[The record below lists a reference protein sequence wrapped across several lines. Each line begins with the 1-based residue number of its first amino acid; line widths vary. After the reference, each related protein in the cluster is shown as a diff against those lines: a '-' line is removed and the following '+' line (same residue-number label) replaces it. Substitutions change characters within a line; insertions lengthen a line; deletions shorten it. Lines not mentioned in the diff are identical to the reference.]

1 METALQETLRGV
13 VVDMIRSAA
22 AGGPDGYMSE
32 LVQMLNALFG
42 LDLTEDQVAAAP
54 SSAALALSVEEAWFA
69 GGGTAAEL
77 EERLAALADD

>member
-1 METALQETLRGV
+1 METALQETLRDL

-32 LVQMLNALFG
+32 LTQMLNALFG

-54 SSAALALSVEEAWFA
+54 TSAGLTLCVEQAWLAQ
-69 GGGTAAEL
+69 GGTAGEL
-77 EERLAALADD
+77 EERLAALSDD